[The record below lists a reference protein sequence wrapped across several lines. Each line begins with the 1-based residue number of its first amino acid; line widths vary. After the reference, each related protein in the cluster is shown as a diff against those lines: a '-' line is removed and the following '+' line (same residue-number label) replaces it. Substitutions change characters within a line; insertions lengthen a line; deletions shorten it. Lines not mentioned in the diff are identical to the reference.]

1 MYLCNIFIHQFAPI
15 LLIHGVD
22 IRVLLQNLYGLYGL
36 SHEKLATF
44 VEKPCKSENTIYVVK
59 LVGHSAKDENRGSR
73 SLPLLLLIHGVDNGV
88 FNLKK

>member
-44 VEKPCKSENTIYVVK
+44 VEKPCKSENTI
-59 LVGHSAKDENRGSR
+59 
-73 SLPLLLLIHGVDNGV
+73 
-88 FNLKK
+88 